1 MKNIGL
7 ILLLG
12 FMALICAEKVWSIV
26 EYEDLDSP
34 LRPRQSVIDIKR
46 EYGGI
51 KSESLDSLVFGFL
64 RDHLPQYADMYPKVE
79 LIRKL
84 PHSDNDTIGAVYI
97 YYVGDSDF
105 VYRLFSIETGWEFI
119 HGAKPDTTFGYRADL
134 LTESCRGTYSS
145 KRCDASV
152 QFYRKREGEE
162 EVLPYLR
169 EGFAFKVILSSGYI
183 QSVEGVLF
191 MCLLNHRRMWKAAF
205 ADSLGPSRIS
215 PPQFAPPAEP
225 LPVPPLPKKKR

>member
-1 MKNIGL
+1 MRSIGM

-84 PHSDNDTIGAVYI
+84 PHSDDDTIGVEYI
-97 YYVGDSDF
+97 YDKDTGGFGYRMFSLNKGCEF
-105 VYRLFSIETGWEFI
+105 VNST
-119 HGAKPDTTFGYRADL
+119 KPDTIFGYPISREPGL
-134 LTESCRGTYSS
+134 GRCVFFIKRHKSSKGRYTYS
-145 KRCDASV
+145 
-152 QFYRKREGEE
+152 
-162 EVLPYLR
+162 LR
-169 EGFAFKVILSSGYI
+169 EGFVLKVILLSGYI

-191 MCLLNHRRMWKAAF
+191 MRLLDHRRMWEAAF
-205 ADSLGPSRIS
+205 SDSLGPSRIS

-225 LPVPPLPKKKR
+225 LPVPALPKKKR

>member
-1 MKNIGL
+1 MKKIGL

-26 EYEDLDSP
+26 KYEDLDSP

-46 EYGGI
+46 EYGEI

-64 RDHLPQYADMYPKVE
+64 RDHLPQYANMYPKVE

-97 YYVGDSDF
+97 YRLNDSDF
-105 VYRLFSIETGWEFI
+105 IYRMFSIDTGWEFVNSI
-119 HGAKPDTTFGYRADL
+119 NPDTIFSYRADL
-134 LTESCRGTYSS
+134 LTEFCKATYSS

-152 QFYRKREGEE
+152 ESYQKREGHYGF
-162 EVLPYLR
+162 YLH

-191 MCLLNHRRMWKAAF
+191 MRLLDHRRMWEAAF
-205 ADSLGPSRIS
+205 ADSLGPSQIS

-225 LPVPPLPKKKR
+225 LPVQPLPRKKR

>member
-84 PHSDNDTIGAVYI
+84 PHSDNDTIGADYI
-97 YYVGDSDF
+97 YNVGDSDF
-105 VYRLFSIETGWEFI
+105 VYRLFSIETGWEFV
-119 HGAKPDTTFGYRADL
+119 HGAKSDTTFGYRADL
-134 LTESCRGTYSS
+134 LTEFCKGTYNS
-145 KRCDASV
+145 KRCDAFADS
-152 QFYRKREGEE
+152 YRKNKGL
-162 EVLPYLR
+162 VSSYLR
-169 EGFAFKVILSSGYI
+169 EGFFFKVILSSGYI

-191 MCLLNHRRMWKAAF
+191 MRLLDHRRMWEAAF
-205 ADSLGPSRIS
+205 SDSLGPSQIS

-225 LPVPPLPKKKR
+225 LPVPALPKKKR